1 MLYLAQKPSPPLAD
15 CIRAFWYARAPGL
28 AHERERVLPTG
39 ALQIVINLAA
49 DRLTDCGT
57 GIGEEALCR
66 EMPGALIVGAR
77 SRYEVI
83 HMRDLVEIMGIV
95 FLPGG
100 FAPWLRHRAD
110 DFFQQSVSLDALWS
124 TRQLVDRLR
133 EQSTPA
139 LKFATLDHLLT
150 ERLRGRCAE
159 RKPIVKAALADLRHN
174 TVRGTA
180 RHLEISE
187 RRLHQLISE
196 DAGLSPK
203 LWGRIHRF
211 QIAVKALHRGADT
224 HWKQLALDCGYYDQ
238 SHFANDFRAFSGID
252 PTTYSATHG
261 RWRNHVIIA

>member
-1 MLYLAQKPSPPLAD
+1 MIMLYLEQKPSPPLAD
-15 CIRAFWYARAPGL
+15 CIRSFWYACAPNL
-28 AHERERVLPTG
+28 PHERERVLPTG

-49 DRLTDCGT
+49 DRLTDCG
-57 GIGEEALCR
+57 IGEEAPCR
-66 EMPGALIVGAR
+66 EMPGAVIVGAR
-77 SRYEVI
+77 SHYEVI
-83 HMRDLVEIMGIV
+83 HMRDLAEIMGIV
-95 FLPGG
+95 FFPGG
-100 FAPWLRHRAD
+100 FAPWLRYRAD
-110 DFFQQSVSLDALWS
+110 DFFQRSVSLDAFWS

-133 EQSTPA
+133 EQLTPA
-139 LKFATLDHLLT
+139 LKLNTLDRLLT
-150 ERLRGRCAE
+150 EQLRGRSVE

-211 QIAVKALHRGADT
+211 QMAVKALHRGADT

-238 SHFANDFRAFSGID
+238 SHFTNDFHAFSGID
-252 PTTYSATHG
+252 PTTYSAARG